1 LVLFPANISS
11 HSAYLST
18 PSNQYFHLGAPK
30 PHVRVLGAP
39 LEVTLDARVIG
50 GVGRF
55 VRCGCWPNAALRT
68 VVVKPDKRKKPKK
81 SQRVELDVDMD
92 DESDDTLNIS
102 LHFGIFSLRELAEG
116 EEIVIGWEWDDAHR
130 IHRLPKLLL
139 EEARMLLEHETASF
153 S

>member
-1 LVLFPANISS
+1 M
-11 HSAYLST
+11 
-18 PSNQYFHLGAPK
+18 
-30 PHVRVLGAP
+30 
-39 LEVTLDARVIG
+39 
-50 GVGRF
+50 
-55 VRCGCWPNAALRT
+55 
-68 VVVKPDKRKKPKK
+68 KPDKRKKPKK

-102 LHFGIFSLRELAEG
+102 LHFGIFSLRELEEG